1 MASSSPLSSAALV
14 LLDPDTTAEASLQK
28 ANLTILFDYLQ
39 TNNFHNWDHLGG
51 IGMTLDHTLPEED
64 TGLKLLSAA
73 AAAVPGQ

>member
-14 LLDPDTTAEASLQK
+14 LDPDTTAEASLQK
-28 ANLTILFDYLQ
+28 AYLTILFDYLQ
-39 TNNFHNWDHLGG
+39 TNNFHNWGHLGG